1 MMATLEP
8 TEQTSTSALVR
19 KPEGR
24 ISFQEYEIKRARIM
38 KLHSEGKKAGEI
50 AAELGLA

>member
-24 ISFQEYEIKRARIM
+24 ISFQEYEIKRAIM